1 MTIRSCFYP
10 ILGNRIY
17 GSVGD
22 VIDIFAVVGTMFGI
36 CTSLRLGVMQLNSG
50 FNRVIDC
57 VPVNTTSQII
67 IIWCIAAIATISVV
81 SGLKLGIRRLSELR
95 IAVGMFLML
104 IILFIDDTSYFV
116 NLYVQSIGNYMQ
128 NIVQLSF
135 HTDAFAELENAS
147 DHKENSDW
155 MNAWTIFY

>member
-1 MTIRSCFYP
+1 MI
-10 ILGNRIY
+10 IHL
-17 GSVGD
+17 
-22 VIDIFAVVGTMFGI
+22 IDY
-36 CTSLRLGVMQLNSG
+36 
-50 FNRVIDC
+50 